1 MGILKHHHLYL
12 ISYVEIPVF
21 YVLRWN
27 IGFSIIFIQLWLSH
41 RILVVSISRSKRPD
55 ISFQSDMDSQ
65 QAEQA
70 AIYPASSILREILDC
85 FLLNHE
91 IIADPKQKHPPEVIF
106 LSETLPA
113 QSASV

>member
-12 ISYVEIPVF
+12 ISYVQIPYF

-41 RILVVSISRSKRPD
+41 RITVVSISMSKRLD
-55 ISFQSDMDSQ
+55 ISFQVHMTSQ
-65 QAEQA
+65 LVEQSA
-70 AIYPASSILREILDC
+70 MYSASVVLIATLDF

-91 IIADPKQKHPPEVIF
+91 IIADLI
-106 LSETLPA
+106 L
-113 QSASV
+113 